1 MAERVQVVNPGEAV
15 ASPGLSGLID
25 NWRSIL
31 AQGNL
36 PKGRAID
43 GVSRW
48 LLITRACVF
57 SMTITSALIGGLL
70 AAATAPAANWRYFA
84 LALVG
89 LILAHA
95 ANNMINDFFDTAG
108 GVDTAEYTRAL
119 YAPHPLLSGLIS
131 KRGLIATIAAVN
143 LLDLLI
149 LIALVSVRGWP
160 VAAFALAGLFISV
173 FYVAPPL
180 KLKHHGLGEPGV
192 FVVWGPLMIGG
203 TYYVTAGSIPPWVWV
218 ATLPYAISV
227 TTVLIGKHVDKYE
240 QDSARGIHTLPVLLG
255 RQASLRLNQA
265 LMIAFYPIVV
275 GLVAAGCLGW
285 GVLLSLGALP
295 RLVRVLKAY
304 NEPKPAAPPPG
315 YRIWPLWYV
324 ALAFHHNK
332 LAGGLFVLGLVV
344 NLALSHRLAG

>member
-1 MAERVQVVNPGEAV
+1 MAERAQAMDSTGAV
-15 ASPGLSGLID
+15 ASPGLSGLLD
-25 NWRSIL
+25 NWRHIL

-36 PKGRAID
+36 PAGRAID

-57 SMTITSALIGGLL
+57 SMTATSALIGGLL
-70 AAATAPAANWRYFA
+70 AAAAPAANWRCFA
-84 LALVG
+84 LAFVG
-89 LILAHA
+89 LVLAHA

-131 KRGLIATIAAVN
+131 KRGLLASIAAVN
-143 LLDLLI
+143 LVDLLI

-192 FVVWGPLMIGG
+192 FIVWGPLMIGG

-240 QDSARGIHTLPVLLG
+240 QDSARGIHTLPVILG
-255 RQASLRLNQA
+255 KQASLRLNQT

-275 GLVAAGCLGW
+275 GLVALGSLGP
-285 GVLLSLGALP
+285 GVLLVGFALP
-295 RLVRVLKAY
+295 RLMRVLKAY
-304 NEPKPAAPPPG
+304 SEPRPDAPPPN

-324 ALAFHHNK
+324 ALAFYHNK

-344 NLALSHRLAG
+344 NLVLGL